1 MSAIGSKRTGEA
13 LLRALLGHVGPIYGS
28 RLLRV
33 RSALQPSR
41 MTFPKVPLI
50 AIRIAKNQA
59 TEAISWY
66 PTRPEAMGLFHLM
79 SPASTVMVILP
90 VDL

>member
-1 MSAIGSKRTGEA
+1 
-13 LLRALLGHVGPIYGS
+13 
-28 RLLRV
+28 
-33 RSALQPSR
+33 